1 MSSYKSGA
9 LILRIGQSDIPQE
22 WDMREATRS
31 FMNDAFKLYFN
42 GKKVI
47 EEVDFDTGLAM
58 QRALFEAS
66 SNGFGIGGNKGDSW
80 FEPDDL
86 IEAIEYLDTRGGRR
100 PWWGHT
106 DREVVSG
113 GLYAPKA
120 FANFMENVE
129 KQAHTFFRGM
139 QDLSRHAN
147 AVSENDDLAVLSQ
160 KVNLID
166 TAVKN
171 IRRYLWLAPRSIN
184 TPLTKRIAG
193 GTLKITDLF
202 DKVHSGGSIIADL
215 RTGKGEEA
223 AFNAIGVVVSTL
235 PIMGEFYGAAIN
247 SVPALK
253 SKLQHIVNTRTKQLD
268 LAANGRDYRKW

>member
-1 MSSYKSGA
+1 
-9 LILRIGQSDIPQE
+9 
-22 WDMREATRS
+22 
-31 FMNDAFKLYFN
+31 
-42 GKKVI
+42 
-47 EEVDFDTGLAM
+47 
-58 QRALFEAS
+58 
-66 SNGFGIGGNKGDSW
+66 
-80 FEPDDL
+80 
-86 IEAIEYLDTRGGRR
+86 
-100 PWWGHT
+100 
-106 DREVVSG
+106 
-113 GLYAPKA
+113 
-120 FANFMENVE
+120 MENVE

-166 TAVKN
+166 TTVKN

-193 GTLKITDLF
+193 GTLKNTDLF